1 MLDVSQL
8 VKECA
13 GTFSSTNIK
22 NRTTRS
28 FFSVP
33 IVSLDE
39 TLRFVSLH
47 RTLDRIHSPAAVGLT
62 YMPSTVH

>member
-13 GTFSSTNIK
+13 GTFS
-22 NRTTRS
+22 S

-62 YMPSTVH
+62 YMPSTAH